1 MAKQNINNA
10 DLPNQNMDDGDIPVV
25 TIPSSFGK
33 NYGNIFL
40 IAAILIAEAI
50 GAYTVVA
57 LYYPNMYEYVYGQP
71 PEMGGFYEL
80 EDLTVNP
87 AGSNG
92 TRFLVVS
99 IGIQVRDKED
109 IEVLQRREIM
119 IRDAINTLLSRRT
132 VEELAQL
139 ETRKELKQE
148 IGIMINQ
155 RIERQAVKDLFFTE
169 YVMQ

>member
-1 MAKQNINNA
+1 MAQQDFQGPGNQQNDI
-10 DLPNQNMDDGDIPVV
+10 DDDNIPVV
-25 TIPSSFGK
+25 TIPSSFSK

-57 LYYPNMYEYVYGQP
+57 LYYPSMYEWTYGQP
-71 PEMGGFYEL
+71 PELGGFYEM

-87 AGSNG
+87 AGTQG

-99 IGIQVRDKED
+99 IGIQVRNPGDLELIKRKE
-109 IEVLQRREIM
+109 IVV
-119 IRDAINTLLSRRT
+119 RDAINTLLSRRT
-132 VEELAQL
+132 VDELSEL

-148 IGIMINQ
+148 IGILVNQ
-155 RIERQAVKDLFFTE
+155 IIEKQAVKNLFFTE